1 MSLIL
6 EDTSNGGKIN
16 TPITQPVKF
25 LRNII
30 KIRETCMCKVSLD
43 IDKLK
48 VKGKQYFDRY
58 EWQKAQNV
66 FEQILNIDPQ
76 NLFALDKIG
85 VIFVRKDELNSA
97 EYYFRKI
104 LSIDHTYKTAL
115 NNLGNILL
123 KRGMVEQAINCYR
136 KAIQIDENYALAY
149 HNLAVA
155 CKKRGDINSCIK
167 NIKRSRRLER
177 RRNTI
182 GWRRLGL

>member
-6 EDTSNGGKIN
+6 EDTSNGEIH
-16 TPITQPVKF
+16 TPITQPIKF

-30 KIRETCMCKVSLD
+30 KIGEICMCKASSD

-58 EWQKAQNV
+58 EWEKAQNV
-66 FEQILNIDPQ
+66 FEQILDIDPQ

-155 CKKRGDINSCIK
+155 YKKKGHIDRYIK
-167 NIKRSRRLER
+167 NIKKSTRLER